1 MGLGDSLLLSVTS
14 SDDSLVAAGVLC
26 VSFLSSSSNLAC
38 LKSNLA
44 CLKSN
49 SGVPVSSVDVLP
61 VSIIFGDLN
70 PGVVS
75 VPSDSVVWLVGSVGV
90 EDTSHGG
97 LTSSGN
103 LQTSD
108 TSSNAVPGPQVKW

>member
-1 MGLGDSLLLSVTS
+1 VGLGDSLLLSVTS

-38 LKSNLA
+38 LKSN
-44 CLKSN
+44 
-49 SGVPVSSVDVLP
+49 SGVPVSSVDVLS

-70 PGVVS
+70 PGVS
-75 VPSDSVVWLVGSVGV
+75 VPSDSVAWLVGSVVV